1 MGNRYNNQKK
11 ISKKHK
17 MKNTLL
23 ILALAVTLFSCKKSE
38 IKTEIKDATKTE
50 SKVVETIQ
58 DTIVNIETVNPVE
71 NQDSISTEKA
81 TQTLYAHFKS
91 KGFLTQNE
99 IEKKPGIRWLPK
111 NKGKKVIEFSELF
124 LFNSQLGVITYWNA
138 EPGAI
143 GNCVQPHLALISNTE
158 KGLAISNEEFLQ
170 PNFTIDSL
178 KIENSKPII
187 YSRDYNCYNHEF
199 LRKYKIQ
206 LK

>member
-1 MGNRYNNQKK
+1 
-11 ISKKHK
+11 

-23 ILALAVTLFSCKKSE
+23 ILALAITLFSCKKNE
-38 IKTEIKDATKTE
+38 PKIETKTVSKIE
-50 SKVVETIQ
+50 SKIVEKFQ
-58 DTIVNIETVNPVE
+58 DTVVNIKAINPVE

-91 KGFLTQNE
+91 KGFLTQDE
-99 IEKKPGIRWLPK
+99 IEKKPSIRWHPK
-111 NKGKKVIEFSELF
+111 NKGKKAIEFSELF
-124 LFNSQLGVITYWNA
+124 LFNNQLGVITYWNA

-143 GNCVQPHLALISNTE
+143 GHCVQPHLALISNSAS
-158 KGLAISNEEFLQ
+158 GLEVSNEEFLS

-187 YSRDYNCYNHEF
+187 YSRDYNCYTKEF
-199 LRKYKIQ
+199 LKKYKIQ

>member
-1 MGNRYNNQKK
+1 
-11 ISKKHK
+11 
-17 MKNTLL
+17 MKNALL
-23 ILALAVTLFSCKKSE
+23 ILALVISLFSCKKDE
-38 IKTEIKDATKTE
+38 PKIEPKAVTKTE
-50 SKVVETIQ
+50 SKIVETIQ
-58 DTIVNIETVNPVE
+58 DTVVHIKAVHPVT

-91 KGFLTQNE
+91 KGFLTQDE

-158 KGLAISNEEFLQ
+158 KGLAISNEEFLS
-170 PNFTIDSL
+170 PNFAIDSL
-178 KIENSKPII
+178 KMEDNKPII
-187 YSRDYNCYNHEF
+187 YSRDYNCYTKEF
-199 LRKYKIQ
+199 LKKYKIQ

>member
-1 MGNRYNNQKK
+1 
-11 ISKKHK
+11 
-17 MKNTLL
+17 MKNALL
-23 ILALAVTLFSCKKSE
+23 ILALVISLFSCKKDE
-38 IKTEIKDATKTE
+38 PKIEPKAVTKTE
-50 SKVVETIQ
+50 SKIVETIQ
-58 DTIVNIETVNPVE
+58 DTVVHIKAVHPVT

-91 KGFLTQNE
+91 KGFLTQDE

-158 KGLAISNEEFLQ
+158 KGLAISNEEFLS
-170 PNFTIDSL
+170 PNFAIDSL
-178 KIENSKPII
+178 KMEDNKPII
-187 YSRDYNCYNHEF
+187 YSRDYNCYTKEF
-199 LRKYKIQ
+199 LKKYKVQ

>member
-23 ILALAVTLFSCKKSE
+23 ILAIAVTLFSCKKSE

-99 IEKKPGIRWLPK
+99 IEKEPGIRWLPK
-111 NKGKKVIEFSELF
+111 NKGKNVIEFSELF
-124 LFNSQLGVITYWNA
+124 LFSNQLGIVTYWNA

-143 GNCVQPHLALISNTE
+143 GHCVQPHLALILNSVN
-158 KGLAISNEEFLQ
+158 GLEISNEEFLT
-170 PNFTIDSL
+170 PNFAIDSL
-178 KIENSKPII
+178 KMEDNKPII
-187 YSRDYNCYNHEF
+187 YSRDYNCYTKEF
-199 LRKYKIQ
+199 LKKYKIQ

>member
-38 IKTEIKDATKTE
+38 IKTETKDATKTE
-50 SKVVETIQ
+50 TKIVETIQ
-58 DTIVNIETVNPVE
+58 DTVVIIKAINPVA
-71 NQDSISTEKA
+71 NQDSISIDKA

-91 KGFLTQNE
+91 KGFLTQDE

-143 GNCVQPHLALISNTE
+143 GHCVQPHLALISNTAS
-158 KGLAISNEEFLQ
+158 GLAISNEEFLS
-170 PNFTIDSL
+170 PNFAIDSL
-178 KIENSKPII
+178 KMEDNKPII
-187 YSRDYNCYNHEF
+187 YSRDYNCYTKEF
-199 LRKYKIQ
+199 LKKYKIQ